1 MPCAVTTGVTRSL
14 LLLFVFAGCAR
25 PAPAPASPPT
35 PTYAASVK
43 AAMDRMH
50 LRYAAAL
57 DLEAAV
63 ALGDLARVRVDARM
77 IDVLVEPGAVG
88 QARQMAESVR
98 NAAHRVAIADSPAT
112 AGERAATM
120 GRACGRC
127 HEATHATVTFLEPT
141 SPPPDDL
148 MRQHQRAGLQ
158 MWEGLIAPDDRLW
171 RTGATGLSAMP
182 SSLLANVATR
192 SSSDD
197 LDDVTRIERDAHR
210 ALDTQDQDTRAT
222 LFGQI
227 LGSCAHC
234 HAALRD
240 L

>member
-1 MPCAVTTGVTRSL
+1 
-14 LLLFVFAGCAR
+14 
-25 PAPAPASPPT
+25 
-35 PTYAASVK
+35 
-43 AAMDRMH
+43 MH
-50 LRYAAAL
+50 VRYAAAL

-63 ALGDLARVRVDARM
+63 ALGDLTRVRVDART

-88 QARQMAESVR
+88 QSREMAESVR
-98 NAAHRVAIADSPAT
+98 FAAHRVAIADSLVT

-127 HEATHATVTFLEPT
+127 HEATHATVTFLEPA

-158 MWEGLIAPDDRLW
+158 MWEGIIAPDDRLW
-171 RTGATGLSAMP
+171 RTGATGLLAMP
-182 SSLLANVATR
+182 PSLLANVATR
-192 SSSDD
+192 SPSDD
-197 LDDVTRIERDAHR
+197 LDDIARIARDARR
-210 ALDTQDQDTRAT
+210 ALDTTDHDARAT